1 DKASR
6 EVVVALLAGMGLAAL
21 HGGALANSAA
31 TEALT
36 SVLIFRNRQYRADHA
51 GLRIIGIDSAA
62 GAVCPAWPR
71 SSYATCCR
79 PDHRL
84 RLRDRSSCKVSAM
97 SVVLLERP
105 REGVALLRL
114 NRPDRLNA
122 LNMAV
127 REALASH
134 FVTLSSDDAIRC
146 VVVTGDEKAFAAG
159 ADVAELAKRTPTDEA
174 FSRSRAA
181 WAALE
186 RYRRP
191 IIAAVSGFALG
202 GGCELAMHCDI
213 IIAGEG
219 AKLGQPEVK
228 LGIMPGAG
236 GTQRFVRAAGKFAA
250 LRWLLTGD
258 LLSAAE
264 AHRLG
269 LVSEVVPDGE
279 VLPHALEIATRI
291 AALPPLAVAAIKE
304 AVLLGADL
312 PLDAALRLEAE
323 AFQTL
328 FATEDRAE
336 GMRAF
341 LEKRKPEFKGR

>member
-1 DKASR
+1 
-6 EVVVALLAGMGLAAL
+6 
-21 HGGALANSAA
+21 
-31 TEALT
+31 
-36 SVLIFRNRQYRADHA
+36 
-51 GLRIIGIDSAA
+51 
-62 GAVCPAWPR
+62 
-71 SSYATCCR
+71 
-79 PDHRL
+79 
-84 RLRDRSSCKVSAM
+84 M

-105 REGVALLRL
+105 RDGVALLRL
-114 NRPDRLNA
+114 NRPDRMNA

-127 REALASH
+127 REGLAAH
-134 FVTLSSDDAIRC
+134 FATLAADEAVRC
-146 VVVTGDEKAFAAG
+146 IVLTGDEKAFAAG
-159 ADVAELAKRTPTDEA
+159 ADVAELAERAPTDEA
-174 FSRSRAA
+174 FARSRNA
-181 WAALE
+181 WAAIE

-191 IIAAVSGFALG
+191 IIAAVNGFALG

-236 GTQRFVRAAGKFAA
+236 GTQRFVRAVGKFAA

-279 VLPHALEIATRI
+279 VLPHALGIAARI

-312 PLDAALRLEAE
+312 PLDAALRLEAQS
-323 AFQTL
+323 FQML
-328 FATEDRAE
+328 FATEDRGE
-336 GMRAF
+336 GMLAF
-341 LEKRKPEFKGR
+341 LEKRKPAFKGR